1 MHPLYIDKVR
11 PDVNKAM
18 NAVFTAIAKANRE
31 VGLDKTLT
39 ELVNLRCSQMN
50 ACPTCLSVHMPK
62 ARKVGVPQIKID
74 LLDAWR
80 TAEIYTPEER
90 AALRLAE
97 SLTICPNPA
106 DPPAEVAQEIQTIF
120 TPEQVAML
128 QWQIIAINAANRTS
142 IGSDHPV
149 RLANYA

>member
-1 MHPLYIDKVR
+1 
-11 PDVNKAM
+11 M
-18 NAVFTAIAKANRE
+18 NGVFAAIAKANKQ

-39 ELVNLRCSQMN
+39 ELVNVRCSQMN
-50 ACPTCLSVHMPK
+50 GCPTCLSVHMPK
-62 ARKVGVPQIKID
+62 ARKVGVPQMKLDI
-74 LLDAWR
+74 LDAWR

-97 SLTICPNPA
+97 SLTICPNHW
-106 DPPAEVAQEIQTIF
+106 DPPAQVAQDIQSVF

-128 QWQIIAINAANRTS
+128 EWQIIAINASNRVS

-149 RLANYA
+149 RMVGYEEEAR